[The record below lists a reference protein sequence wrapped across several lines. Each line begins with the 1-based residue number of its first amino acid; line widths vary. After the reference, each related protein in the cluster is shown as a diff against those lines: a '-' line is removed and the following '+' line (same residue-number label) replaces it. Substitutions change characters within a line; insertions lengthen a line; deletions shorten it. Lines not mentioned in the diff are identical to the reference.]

1 MGLLFSSGKRDFCDD
16 RLPCGALHGPAKYER
31 AKNSPRSWAARLQP
45 LSLLNPRSPYPCRW
59 SCVPPHIACDCLI
72 CKQMTRRSNI
82 RVRGLAGAQGS
93 LWGWRRWFGR
103 VGNVGRNALDVDRKQ
118 VGRNKNMGLGNLG
131 DLSNLDLGQLQQYLP
146 NLNFPASKD
155 EVISEVQNNGAPQD
169 VIDQIRNSST
179 DTFNNAEE
187 VLETVRGK

>member
-31 AKNSPRSWAARLQP
+31 AENAPRSWAARLQP

-82 RVRGLAGAQGS
+82 RVQGLAGAQGS
-93 LWGWRRWFGR
+93 LGRWRRWFGR
-103 VGNVGRNALDVDRKQ
+103 EGNVGKNALDVDRKMRWEEQ
-118 VGRNKNMGLGNLG
+118 EHGSWQSGR
-131 DLSNLDLGQLQQYLP
+131 
-146 NLNFPASKD
+146 
-155 EVISEVQNNGAPQD
+155 
-169 VIDQIRNSST
+169 
-179 DTFNNAEE
+179 
-187 VLETVRGK
+187 LE